1 MHAGF
6 MALRKGMPMDQR
18 AHLPGQGRGAEVD
31 ADIAR
36 ITAIWRDARETFG
49 GAGPFLFGAFS
60 IADAMYAPVA
70 SRFRTYA
77 VALDP
82 VCQAYADAI
91 LGLPAFLVWQAAAQE
106 EPWVITR
113 YTNPAPA
120 ADTP

>member
-1 MHAGF
+1 
-6 MALRKGMPMDQR
+6 LR
-18 AHLPGQGRGAEVD
+18 AHRPGQGRSAEVD

-49 GAGPFLFGAFS
+49 GAGPFLFGAIS

-70 SRFRTYA
+70 SRFHTYA

-91 LGLPAFLVWQAAAQE
+91 LALPAFSEWQAAAQE

-113 YTNPAPA
+113 YTTPAPA
-120 ADTP
+120 PGP